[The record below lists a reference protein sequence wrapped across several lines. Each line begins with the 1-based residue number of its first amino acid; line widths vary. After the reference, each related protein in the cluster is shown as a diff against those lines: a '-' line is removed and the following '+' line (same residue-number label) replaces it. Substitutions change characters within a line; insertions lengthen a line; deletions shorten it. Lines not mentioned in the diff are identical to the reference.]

1 MPRSKGL
8 RATDADAPY
17 NERVPILRL
26 TSMKKC
32 ALALPGTLCA
42 VVAFV
47 FAAPQGAPPDS
58 WKIDPNHSAAYFSVR
73 HLMIST
79 VRGEFSGITGTV
91 RYDPNHLT
99 QSSVDASIDCRTL
112 NTGVAKRDEQM
123 KGPDFFDT
131 KKYPAMKFR
140 SKRVEAAGPEHLKIT
155 GDLTINA
162 TTREVALDV
171 DGPSA
176 PIKDAQGRMKIGL
189 NATTKV
195 NRKDFGIVWN
205 EVLESGGVA
214 VADQV
219 TINLDI
225 ELIKGQ

>member
-1 MPRSKGL
+1 MRTLKFIPWKR
-8 RATDADAPY
+8 R
-17 NERVPILRL
+17 
-26 TSMKKC
+26 
-32 ALALPGTLCA
+32 ALALSAAWSAAA
-42 VVAFV
+42 VLLFS
-47 FAAPQGAPPDS
+47 APQPAPDA

-79 VRGEFSGITGTV
+79 VRGEFNGVNGAV
-91 RYDPNHLT
+91 HYDPNHVT
-99 QSSVDASIDCRTL
+99 QASVDASIDCRTL

-131 KKYPAMKFR
+131 KKYPLMMFR
-140 SKRVEAAGPEHLKIT
+140 SKRVEPAGPDHLKIT
-155 GDLTINA
+155 GNLTINA
-162 TTREVALDV
+162 TTREVVLDV
-171 DGPSA
+171 EGPSA
-176 PIKDAQGRMKIGL
+176 PVKDAQGRTKIGL
-189 NATTKV
+189 NATTKI

-219 TINLDI
+219 TINLDV